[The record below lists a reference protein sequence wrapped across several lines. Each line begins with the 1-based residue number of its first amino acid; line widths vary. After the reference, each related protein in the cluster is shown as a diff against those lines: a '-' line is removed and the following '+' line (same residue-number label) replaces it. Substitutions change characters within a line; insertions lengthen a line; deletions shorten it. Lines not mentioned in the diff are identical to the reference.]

1 MKMKAHLFFLW
12 LAIISAGCVKTG
24 IETVYPDN
32 PNIAY
37 IGRFDDTDK
46 AKPVFMYSG
55 CAIRKVFK
63 CTSVELIMKDDSLRN
78 MFTVVIAVNFKRVTK
93 IFLLF

>member
-1 MKMKAHLFFLW
+1 MLW
-12 LAIISAGCVKTG
+12 LAIVLAGCMKPG
-24 IETVYPDN
+24 PEIIKPDN

-37 IGRFDDTDK
+37 IGRFDNTDK

-55 CAIRKVFK
+55 CAIRTVFK
-63 CTSVELIMKDDSLRN
+63 GTSVELIMKDDSLRN